1 MAMQLDHL
9 ILNVNDRQKSIE
21 FYTRILGLKYDG
33 EREPFS
39 MIRVTPDF
47 VIQLAPWGSK
57 CDEHLAFAMP
67 KAEFDAVFRRIVD
80 AGIAY
85 GDSFHSVG
93 NMRGPGDESGSRG
106 PGKALYFFDPNHHL
120 IEIRHYEAA

>member
-1 MAMQLDHL
+1 MLLDHL
-9 ILNVNDRQKSIE
+9 ILNINDRQKSIE
-21 FYTRILGLKYDG
+21 FYTRILGLKHDG

-47 VIQLAPWGSK
+47 VIQLAPLGSK
-57 CDEHLAFAMP
+57 GDEHLAFAMT
-67 KAEFDAVFRRIVD
+67 KADFDAVFQRVID

-93 NMRGPGDESGSRG
+93 NMRGPGIEPGSRG
-106 PGKALYFFDPNHHL
+106 LGQTLYFFDPNHHL

>member
-21 FYTRILGLKYDG
+21 FYTRILGLKHDG

-57 CDEHLAFAMP
+57 GDEHLAFAMS
-67 KAEFDAVFRRIVD
+67 KAEFDAAFQRIIE

-93 NMRGPGDESGSRG
+93 NMRGPGNEPGSRG
-106 PGKALYFFDPNHHL
+106 PGQTLYFFDPNHHL